1 MALVQHYPGKL
12 VPEKN
17 VHPLTPIL
25 IIRNPL
31 STSSICYSSKH
42 PLCLIYMLGSP
53 FPQPLSRSFLVFLLV
68 WDPLFL
74 SLYISSPSHCIL
86 FATHAH
92 TIAACFAV
100 VLRLCCLF
108 LISRSQLITWKFVFY
123 LNVTFTFS
131 ALTLL
136 VGRQEG
142 HPACKKLSGGVLAWL
157 SVWSEVQTCIWPS

>member
-1 MALVQHYPGKL
+1 
-12 VPEKN
+12 
-17 VHPLTPIL
+17 
-25 IIRNPL
+25 
-31 STSSICYSSKH
+31 
-42 PLCLIYMLGSP
+42 MLGSP

-123 LNVTFTFS
+123 LNVTDLSDRFQLCWLKCRLIFFPYRPG
-131 ALTLL
+131 LTSMQHTVSHTTAVQPSSQGWLHSRL
-136 VGRQEG
+136 VCVLDSGTAGPEFKSQPRHCQVTVLG
-142 HPACKKLSGGVLAWL
+142 KLF
-157 SVWSEVQTCIWPS
+157 